1 MSAMTSEAL
10 IAACR
15 DRSDG
20 IRAMT
25 ALVPMLARSGAVGR
39 EDAAAALGC
48 SEAELESVLARL
60 SFRVEREEHGRIVGA
75 GVTSIPTPHRFRVF
89 GHDRYV
95 WCALDTLLFPAVL
108 GATAEVES
116 SCAVSGE
123 PVRFVASPGRVE
135 RASPSDIQVILVP
148 PSACCADL
156 RTAFCDEV
164 VFAKDADH
172 AAQYVAARANA
183 WALPLEQAA
192 MLAAVMGGAACA
204 AADAPRSKGQP

>member
-1 MSAMTSEAL
+1 MSAVTGEAL

-25 ALVPMLARSGAVGR
+25 ALVPILARSGAVAP
-39 EDAAAALGC
+39 EDAARALGC
-48 SEAELESVLARL
+48 SEAELEEALGRL
-60 SFRVEREEHGRIVGA
+60 SFRVERDERGRIVGA
-75 GVTSIPTPHRFRVF
+75 GVTSVPTAHRFRVF

-108 GATAEVES
+108 GASAEVES
-116 SCAVSGE
+116 SCAVSGD
-123 PVRFVASPGRVE
+123 PIRFVASPGRVE
-135 RASPSDIQVILVP
+135 RVSPAETQVILVS

-164 VFAKDADH
+164 VFVKDAEH
-172 AAQYVAARANA
+172 AARYLAARSNA

-192 MLAAVMGGAACA
+192 MLAAVMAGAACSGA
-204 AADAPRSKGQP
+204 GTRSKGEP